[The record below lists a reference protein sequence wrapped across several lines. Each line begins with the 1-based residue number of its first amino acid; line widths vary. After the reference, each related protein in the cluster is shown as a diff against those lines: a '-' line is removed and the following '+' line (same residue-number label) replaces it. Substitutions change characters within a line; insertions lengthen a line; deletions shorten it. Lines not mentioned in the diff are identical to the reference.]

1 MDPRFRGGDE
11 EPIGIRGM
19 SEMRETRAA
28 PRWAA
33 AGLKDNE
40 RQIDMVGLRAYRMA
54 RLQAELRRRDYG
66 AALLYDPM
74 NIRYATG
81 SRNMSVWTSHSP
93 ARYCFLPAE
102 GKAILFDFH
111 NCEHLSAGLE
121 TIAEV
126 RPARSF
132 FFFGAGSRVE
142 EKARAWAEEIA
153 ELVASHAGANRR
165 LAVDRLDPPGTAAL
179 LARGIEIFDGQ
190 ESCELARA
198 IKSEEEIACMTH
210 AIAVC
215 EAGMARMREALKP
228 GLSENE
234 LWALLHETNIR
245 LGGEWIETRILSSGE
260 RTNPWFQE
268 CGDRLI
274 RPGDLVS
281 FDTDLIGPFGY
292 CADLSRTYFCGPGKP
307 SEEQRRL
314 YGLALEQI
322 HFNIEKLMRP
332 GMNLR
337 EASELAWRIPNAFV
351 KNRYSCVAHGVG
363 LCDEWPKITHIQDR
377 EKSAYDGELVPGMT
391 ICVESYM
398 GEEGGREGVKLEEQV
413 LITEKGCRTLS
424 SFPFE
429 EALGA

>member
-1 MDPRFRGGDE
+1 
-11 EPIGIRGM
+11 M
-19 SEMRETRAA
+19 SETGEGRAA
-28 PRWAA
+28 PRWAS
-33 AGLKDNE
+33 AGVKDNE
-40 RQIDMVGLRAYRMA
+40 RQIDMPALRAYRMG
-54 RLQAELRRRDYG
+54 RVQAELRRRDYG
-66 AALLYDPM
+66 AALLLDPM

-81 SRNMSVWTSHSP
+81 SRNMSVWTSHTP
-93 ARYCFLPAE
+93 ARYCFLPAD

-126 RPARSF
+126 RPARGF
-132 FFFGAGSRVE
+132 YFFGAGSRVE
-142 EKARAWAEEIA
+142 EKAKAWAEEIA
-153 ELVASHAGANRR
+153 ELVTRHCSTNRR

-179 LARGIEIFDGQ
+179 LARGIRIFDGQ
-190 ESCELARA
+190 EVCELARS
-198 IKSEEEIACMTH
+198 IKSEEEIACMVQ

-234 LWALLHETNIR
+234 LWATLHETNIR

-274 RPGDLVS
+274 RAGDLVS

-292 CADLSRTYFCGPGKP
+292 CADISRTYFCGPGKP

-322 HFNIEKLMRP
+322 HYNIDKLMRP
-332 GMNLR
+332 GLNFR

-377 EKSAYDGELVPGMT
+377 EKSAYDGELQPGMT

-398 GEEGGREGVKLEEQV
+398 GEEGGREGVKLEQQV
-413 LITEKGCRTLS
+413 LITDKGARLLS
-424 SFPFE
+424 TFPFE
-429 EALGA
+429 EALSA

>member
-1 MDPRFRGGDE
+1 M
-11 EPIGIRGM
+11 M
-19 SEMRETRAA
+19 SETGEGRAA
-28 PRWAA
+28 PRWASA
-33 AGLKDNE
+33 NVKDNE
-40 RQIDMVGLRAYRMA
+40 RQIDMMALRAYRMG
-54 RLQAELRRRDYG
+54 RVQAELRRRDYG
-66 AALLYDPM
+66 AALLFDPM

-81 SRNMSVWTSHSP
+81 SRNMSVWTSHTP
-93 ARYCFLPAE
+93 ARYCFLPAD

-126 RPARSF
+126 RPARGF
-132 FFFGAGSRVE
+132 YFFGAGSRVE
-142 EKARAWAEEIA
+142 EKAKAWAEEIV
-153 ELVASHAGANRR
+153 ELVARHCGANRR

-179 LARGIEIFDGQ
+179 LARGVRILDGQ
-190 ESCELARA
+190 EVCELARS

-215 EAGMARMREALKP
+215 EAGMARMREALRP

-234 LWALLHETNIR
+234 LWAMLHETNIR

-274 RPGDLVS
+274 RAGDLVS

-292 CADLSRTYFCGPGKP
+292 CADISRTYFCGPGKP
-307 SEEQRRL
+307 SQEQRRL

-322 HFNIEKLMRP
+322 HYNIDKLMRP
-332 GMNLR
+332 GLNFR

-377 EKSAYDGELVPGMT
+377 EKSAYDGELAPGMT

-398 GEEGGREGVKLEEQV
+398 GAEGGREGVKLEQQV
-413 LITEKGCRTLS
+413 LITDKGSLLLS
-424 SFPFE
+424 TFPFE
-429 EALGA
+429 EALVP

>member
-1 MDPRFRGGDE
+1 
-11 EPIGIRGM
+11 M
-19 SEMRETRAA
+19 SETGEGRAA
-28 PRWAA
+28 PRWAS

-40 RQIDMVGLRAYRMA
+40 RQIDMLALRAYRMG
-54 RLQAELRRRDYG
+54 RVQAELRRRDYG
-66 AALLYDPM
+66 AALLLDPM

-81 SRNMSVWTSHSP
+81 SRNMSVWTSHTP
-93 ARYCFLPAE
+93 ARYCFLPAD

-126 RPARSF
+126 RPARGF
-132 FFFGAGSRVE
+132 YFFGAGSRVE
-142 EKARAWAEEIA
+142 EKAKAWAEEIA
-153 ELVASHAGANRR
+153 DLVARHCGANRR

-179 LARGIEIFDGQ
+179 LARGILIFDGQ
-190 ESCELARA
+190 EVCELARS

-234 LWALLHETNIR
+234 LWATLHETNIR

-274 RPGDLVS
+274 RAGDLVS

-292 CADLSRTYFCGPGKP
+292 CADISRTYFCGPGKP

-322 HFNIEKLMRP
+322 HYNIDKLMRP
-332 GMNLR
+332 GLNFR

-377 EKSAYDGELVPGMT
+377 EKSAYDGELQPGMT

-398 GEEGGREGVKLEEQV
+398 GEEGGREGVKLEQQV
-413 LITEKGCRTLS
+413 LITEMGSRLLS
-424 SFPFE
+424 TFPFE
-429 EALGA
+429 EPLAA